1 MKTFSIIGTVALLLS
16 VNLPAFAQMS
26 YPGMKLAKEANVTLV
41 QARAIAL
48 RTVHGKIVSQE
59 LEKERGG
66 SGLRYTFDIK
76 TGAKTFEV
84 GVDAKSGRVLE
95 NVTEGKNGD

>member
-1 MKTFSIIGTVALLLS
+1 MKTLSIIGIVALMLS
-16 VNLPAFAQMS
+16 LNLPAFAQMS

-95 NVTEGKNGD
+95 NVTEGKNRD

>member
-1 MKTFSIIGTVALLLS
+1 MKTVSTIGTAALLLS
-16 VNLPAFAQMS
+16 LNLPAFAQIN
-26 YPGMKLAKEANVTLV
+26 YPGMKLAKEANVTLA

-48 RTVHGKIVSQE
+48 RSVRGKIVSQE
-59 LEKERGG
+59 LERERGG

-84 GVDAKSGRVLE
+84 GVDAKNGRVLE
-95 NVTEGKNGD
+95 NVTEGKDRD